1 MQVSLERTTGFV
13 SKRSCF
19 ALVCVV
25 MLQAC
30 GGGSGGGSPATPT
43 EVTPPPPATSST
55 AVTTSGVITA
65 FGSVY
70 VNGVEYE
77 TDSAEIESDDEIVQE
92 SDLKVGQIVTLTGT
106 RNDDGVTGSADRI
119 TYNDRVEGPISS
131 IDGNTLVVL
140 GQTII
145 VDADTVFDDNIMT
158 QSLSGLSVG
167 DVIEV
172 SGFLNSNGD
181 VVASFIEYNAP
192 GGEFELVG
200 TVTNLDA
207 NNSTFEIGSQVIDFS
222 GAILEDFGGSL
233 LEDGNLVEVKG
244 STFGA
249 SGELIARKVE
259 LETEFFSEDHEVEV
273 EGLISRFE
281 SESDFDVFGRTVTT
295 TSTTEY
301 KGGLASDLAVDVKV
315 EVEGSINSEGVL
327 VAEKVEFKK
336 HEDTR
341 IKALVDSIDPDLKRV
356 VVLGLTIVTAA
367 TTQLEDDSDV
377 HEMFFNL
384 DSISVGDFLEV
395 RGKLEDDGTV
405 TATRLERDNRDDK
418 SSIRGSVQSND
429 GFATLVIAGVTIQ
442 TSASTQYRDSSETNM
457 TQAEFFAAAI
467 ESVQVKAKGLETN
480 TSELTAD
487 ELELENHD

>member
-1 MQVSLERTTGFV
+1 VI
-13 SKRSCF
+13 
-19 ALVCVV
+19 
-25 MLQAC
+25 LQAC
-30 GGGSGGGSPATPT
+30 GGGSSGGSATTPT
-43 EVTPPPPATSST
+43 VIPPPPPEASST
-55 AVTTSGVITA
+55 AVTTSGAITG

-131 IDGNTLVVL
+131 INGNTLIVL

-145 VDADTVFDDNIMT
+145 VDADTVYDDNVMT

-181 VVASFIEYNAP
+181 VVATFIESNTP

-207 NNSTFEIGSQVIDFS
+207 NNSTFEIGNQVVDFS
-222 GAILEDFGGSL
+222 GAALDDFDGTL
-233 LEDGNLVEVKG
+233 LADGNLVEVKG

-249 SGELIARKVE
+249 SGELIAIKVE
-259 LETEFFSEDHEVEV
+259 LETEDFSEDHEVEV
-273 EGLISRFE
+273 EGLISRFD
-281 SESDFDVFGRTVTT
+281 SATDFDVYGRAVTT

-301 KGGLASDLAVDVKV
+301 KDGLASDLAVDVKV

-341 IKALVDSIDPDLKRV
+341 IEAAVDSIDSDLGQV
-356 VVLGLTIVTAA
+356 VVLGLTIVTTA
-367 TTQLEDDSDV
+367 TTQLEDDSEMQ
-377 HEMFFNL
+377 EMFFNL
-384 DSISVGDFLEV
+384 DNISIGDFLEV
-395 RGKLEDDGTV
+395 RGKLEDDGTIS
-405 TATRLERDNRDDK
+405 ATRLERDDMDDR
-418 SSIRGSVQSND
+418 SSIRGLVQSND
-429 GFATLVIAGVTIQ
+429 GLATLVIAGVTIQ
-442 TSASTQYRDSSETNM
+442 TNSSTQYHDSSETDM

-467 ESVQVKAKGLETN
+467 EGIQVKAKGQETN

-487 ELELENHD
+487 ELELEDDD